1 MSGRF
6 QLFCLARLLAIQNS
20 VIYLFSGGEG
30 TSGIMANGKATEAL
44 DYTNRS
50 SVEKLETLNFKVTVD
65 FKKAFKGYAVAQGMT
80 MVDLLREGFEL
91 SKASRKS

>member
-1 MSGRF
+1 M
-6 QLFCLARLLAIQNS
+6 
-20 VIYLFSGGEG
+20 V
-30 TSGIMANGKATEAL
+30 NGKATEVL
-44 DYTNRS
+44 DSTNRP
-50 SVEKLETLNFKVTVD
+50 SVEKLETLNFKVPVD

>member
-1 MSGRF
+1 
-6 QLFCLARLLAIQNS
+6 
-20 VIYLFSGGEG
+20 
-30 TSGIMANGKATEAL
+30 MANGKATEAL
-44 DYTNRS
+44 GSTNRP
-50 SVEKLETLNFKVTVD
+50 SVEKLETLNFKVPVD

>member
-1 MSGRF
+1 
-6 QLFCLARLLAIQNS
+6 
-20 VIYLFSGGEG
+20 
-30 TSGIMANGKATEAL
+30 MANGKATKAL
-44 DYTNRS
+44 ASANHP
-50 SVEKLETLNFKVTVD
+50 SVEKLETLNFKVPVD

>member
-1 MSGRF
+1 MIWQRDKMMRN
-6 QLFCLARLLAIQNS
+6 AKPND
-20 VIYLFSGGEG
+20 
-30 TSGIMANGKATEAL
+30 AL
-44 DYTNRS
+44 DISNAPAA
-50 SVEKLETLNFKVTVD
+50 EKLETLNFKVPVD